1 MANMTRLK
9 ARGRNGK
16 PTWRIQFYDGAGDRR
31 AIYLG
36 AVPKKAADVWLYR
49 IEQLNACTIAGV
61 TPDTDL
67 AAWVG
72 SLPEV
77 SHERLVQVGLVEP
90 RQSSSRKDIT
100 IGQLTQAFVDRST
113 SKPATIQSFH
123 QTLDSLV
130 AFFGSDKS
138 LESIT
143 AENADQW
150 QAWVVR
156 DKKGSGRRKKKR
168 TTDDNRLARA
178 TVSKRISLAKQV
190 FRAAV
195 RWD

>member
-1 MANMTRLK
+1 
-9 ARGRNGK
+9 
-16 PTWRIQFYDGAGDRR
+16 
-31 AIYLG
+31 
-36 AVPKKAADVWLYR
+36 VWLNR
-49 IEQLNACTIAGV
+49 IEQLNACTIARV

-90 RQSSSRKDIT
+90 RHPSRKDIT

-150 QAWVVR
+150 
-156 DKKGSGRRKKKR
+156 
-168 TTDDNRLARA
+168 
-178 TVSKRISLAKQV
+178 
-190 FRAAV
+190 
-195 RWD
+195 